1 MAIYPSSTAV
11 SYINPI
17 TMGMR
22 FKTLISNFDDLG
34 EEKRKR
40 KWTYPKRDVTLKY
53 EAISKSEAAG
63 LWKFYQA
70 RHGAYEAFAWYESTA
85 LGSTAYNSYVG
96 EYVGTGDS
104 TTLVF
109 NLPAINSSQVHVL
122 YIAGTSQPTTN
133 YTFSAGGGSNSED
146 KVTVVS
152 SSAGGPPVP
161 TSTER
166 ITYDF
171 DGRLKIR
178 SRFTED
184 YFSFEN
190 FYDRIINSGV
200 KLSGLLNS

>member
-1 MAIYPSSTAV
+1 MAIYPSSTSV
-11 SYINPI
+11 PYVNPV
-17 TMGMR
+17 TQNMR
-22 FKTLISNFDDLG
+22 FKTLVSNFDDLG

-40 KWTYPKRDVTLKY
+40 KWVYPKRDISLQYKVL
-53 EAISKSEAAG
+53 SKSEAET
-63 LWKFYQA
+63 LWRFYQD
-70 RHGAYEAFAWYESTA
+70 RSGAYEAFVWFESTG
-85 LGSTAYNSYVG
+85 LGSTAYNSYAG

-109 NLPAINSSQVHVL
+109 NLPAVNSSQVHIL

-133 YTFSAGGGSNSED
+133 YTFSASGGSNNED

-178 SRFTED
+178 CRFAED
-184 YFSFEN
+184 AFLFEN
-190 FYDRIINSGV
+190 FYDRLVTAGV